1 MIKYGEE
8 KTAAWVYTFLDLNTV
23 NGLICGSRLQK
34 QGEQYDF
41 LVNVVDKVRKGEVS
55 QAEIEAYS

>member
-1 MIKYGEE
+1 
-8 KTAAWVYTFLDLNTV
+8 VYTFLDLNAV

-55 QAEIEAYS
+55 QAEMEAHSWNMA